1 MATIKELKA
10 ISILSVA
17 NQLGMSL
24 NKIGRNTYSWQDHD
38 SFVINA
44 RDNYFNWFSRS
55 TGGDVIRMVQ
65 LVKEELSGEKVSF
78 KQAKHFLENGEFEA
92 VEVIGSSDD
101 KEPFNYYLERY
112 ETSFKEARDYLTQQ
126 RKLSEETIDFFLSQG
141 VMAQATKKTGE
152 YYEPVIVFKSLNRQK
167 KLSGAC
173 LQGIKVNNDL
183 YEKGRLKQIMR
194 GSDGTLGMSVD
205 IGKPNRLVFA
215 ESPIDL
221 MSYYEL
227 HKDVLQEVRLVAMN
241 GLKES
246 LISRHVVDFFF
257 ETGVISG
264 KMEQDKIPVFLAD
277 MAQVSTFFKENRHQ
291 DLITLAVDNDEAGH
305 TFIARLEEKG
315 IGFIQALP
323 PNENDQRKVDWN
335 DYLKAQSESGLDNSR
350 LGQARRKLER
360 LKGELDSSIQ
370 TAYTHQSQAN
380 GQPMNDKKNGD
391 RFLRKQ
397 ERLENNIFSKMEEI
411 KQQEERIER
420 LEWQGEN
427 KALGL
432 NKQGTGLEMS
442 VQNIPRIREEI
453 EKFTRGESHYT
464 VATIKRYTQELAKLE
479 AIQEK
484 IAGLFVQPRAQA
496 LIDSKEVNQWKK
508 RPSIYFVKGLR
519 GVALELNDE
528 GFFEVSS
535 NPRYQPKTEEEH
547 LKVTD
552 LLERQKEFVAIKP
565 DPVNV
570 LMGTEKAL
578 DRDQRLTV
586 NTGGELF
593 NRNSGFLEDEPS
605 RAAPQPDESKIQPDF
620 PTNVQLNFNIDR
632 SKESSVGLRNGY
644 RYATDKDIR
653 YLNRY
658 AEEIQKSAEWYLNE
672 LADSK
677 VTYFYQDKEDVR
689 MLQIEFEKRHW
700 MHLTG
705 IAPVYH
711 EWAYSLSEQ
720 FIDDIASGKGDFA
733 NLLVGR
739 GFRDKTKLLPILPE
753 LFETDSFVFGDLSSV
768 EKLGRLD
775 VSSAICSDDRD
786 ILLAL
791 RTDDDSTFPATL
803 LKPSRVLNIAL
814 DSLNQE
820 KTILGVFVE
829 KGSTLKTLSINHDL
843 VADTGQGMLETLRIG
858 QKDDSK
864 ILKGGQTMADNQQF
878 NLRGRFNQDVKEN
891 EIERDSDG
899 DGLSDELEKNM
910 GTNPYSTDM
919 DGDGKSDYE
928 EVALGSNP
936 IEDETVKPKNKTVVD
951 FIAAKDTKGLAALLK
966 EGVKEYFQ
974 SDTYKQFLL
983 TMSKFYNYSP
993 RNIQMI
999 LKQKP
1004 DAQAVA
1010 SFKKW
1015 KKEFERHVKKGEQAI
1030 RIFAPI
1036 IVKQKDPK
1044 TGEVLLDDEGKEI
1057 TYTAY
1062 KLVPVFDV
1070 SQTSGKELTKAV
1082 YELEGSYE
1090 DFAKLYKAIKDVA
1103 SSKGISITFS
1113 DQIQNANGYYSLS
1126 ENKIVIKKGLSEQ
1139 QTLKTIFHE
1148 MAHADLHNSD
1158 NIQGMQLTKSTAELQ
1173 AESVAFV
1180 VSSHYGID
1188 TSEYNFGYLA
1198 SWTQDPVGLSDLENQ
1213 LKIVQKEASNLI
1225 NRIDG
1230 TLEKLKTKEVTK
1242 DVFAEKINRLKEQSE
1257 QEKIKGS
1264 DAPKKALSSDKNIMI

>member
-126 RKLSEETIDFFLSQG
+126 RQLSEETIDFFLSQG

-205 IGKPNRLVFA
+205 IGKPKRLVFA
-215 ESPIDL
+215 EAPIDL

-227 HKDVLQEVRLVAMN
+227 HKDILRDVRLVAMN

-246 LISRHVVDFFF
+246 LISRHVVDLFF

-277 MAQVSTFFKENRHQ
+277 MAQVSTFFKEDRHQ
-291 DLITLAVDNDEAGH
+291 DLITLAVDNDEAGR

-315 IGFIQALP
+315 IGFTRALP
-323 PNENDQRKVDWN
+323 PKENEQMKMDWN
-335 DYLKAQSESGLDNSR
+335 DYLKETIRSGALKEVVEPLN
-350 LGQARRKLER
+350 KEELER
-360 LKGELDSSIQ
+360 
-370 TAYTHQSQAN
+370 
-380 GQPMNDKKNGD
+380 
-391 RFLRKQ
+391 
-397 ERLENNIFSKMEEI
+397 
-411 KQQEERIER
+411 
-420 LEWQGEN
+420 
-427 KALGL
+427 
-432 NKQGTGLEMS
+432 
-442 VQNIPRIREEI
+442 
-453 EKFTRGESHYT
+453 
-464 VATIKRYTQELAKLE
+464 
-479 AIQEK
+479 
-484 IAGLFVQPRAQA
+484 
-496 LIDSKEVNQWKK
+496 
-508 RPSIYFVKGLR
+508 
-519 GVALELNDE
+519 
-528 GFFEVSS
+528 
-535 NPRYQPKTEEEH
+535 
-547 LKVTD
+547 
-552 LLERQKEFVAIKP
+552 
-565 DPVNV
+565 
-570 LMGTEKAL
+570 
-578 DRDQRLTV
+578 
-586 NTGGELF
+586 
-593 NRNSGFLEDEPS
+593 
-605 RAAPQPDESKIQPDF
+605 
-620 PTNVQLNFNIDR
+620 
-632 SKESSVGLRNGY
+632 
-644 RYATDKDIR
+644 
-653 YLNRY
+653 
-658 AEEIQKSAEWYLNE
+658 
-672 LADSK
+672 
-677 VTYFYQDKEDVR
+677 
-689 MLQIEFEKRHW
+689 
-700 MHLTG
+700 
-705 IAPVYH
+705 
-711 EWAYSLSEQ
+711 
-720 FIDDIASGKGDFA
+720 
-733 NLLVGR
+733 
-739 GFRDKTKLLPILPE
+739 
-753 LFETDSFVFGDLSSV
+753 
-768 EKLGRLD
+768 
-775 VSSAICSDDRD
+775 
-786 ILLAL
+786 
-791 RTDDDSTFPATL
+791 
-803 LKPSRVLNIAL
+803 
-814 DSLNQE
+814 
-820 KTILGVFVE
+820 
-829 KGSTLKTLSINHDL
+829 
-843 VADTGQGMLETLRIG
+843 DT
-858 QKDDSK
+858 
-864 ILKGGQTMADNQQF
+864 
-878 NLRGRFNQDVKEN
+878 
-891 EIERDSDG
+891 DG
-899 DGLSDELEKNM
+899 DGLSDELERTI
-910 GTNPYSTDM
+910 GTDPYSVDT
-919 DGDGKSDYE
+919 DGDGKSDHE
-928 EVALGSNP
+928 EVSYGSDPRQIKKDPLKGQIKSNAGEFHRTSDYSREISLRSASKP
-936 IEDETVKPKNKTVVD
+936 VADEPQPDFPVIAQLNFTTNNAYVSTKKPNYHVVTPVELKRLNRFAPTIQFAAQWYLKELADRDFYYVFSNRQGGEEVLKVTFQKKNFAHLIGVSPVNKSMSETVEDLAYGRGEFDNLQISNAIQDKMKILPLLPEILDTEMILFNNLSMIAKFNDLDLSKAINPNNSELLMLFKNIDQEGIIPASLMRVKGGLQGKLQEIEKNIVLGIYREKDGRLESVDINKSYVKDGGTQMLDMLNELINKSPEKTMSELFGEAFKKGYKDYIKPLVESVKKIIDDSPSQENIPEEEVEMTDHAIEKQQPPITEHSAATELTND
-951 FIAAKDTKGLAALLK
+951 EPLTKKDHRTLSEIIEAKDTKGLAALLK

-974 SDTYKQFLL
+974 SDMYKQFLL

-1188 TSEYNFGYLA
+1188 TSEYSFGYLA